1 LSTALR
7 QGTFQPLCSWLFF
20 LPLAF
25 IGFSPRLFSIHV
37 QFNTLYQFWI
47 HTKLVPKLG
56 WFEYILNTPSQ
67 HRVHHGRNPYCI
79 DKNYAATLSIWDRM
93 FGTFAEEKDGSN
105 GGEVEEV
112 KYGLVHPP
120 PSWEPVYA
128 NLEHWNVMRKRN
140 QKLTGLVANLRTLFK
155 GPAYNPGAA
164 DYVAPDVRSQPAVR
178 WNPPISLALK
188 GYVLV
193 HWLVVFVPTIVFFQ
207 TARTYTEVS
216 RIVTAFAH
224 IWGFASVGYLMSHDS
239 KAWIIEIL
247 RLAFVAVTSAVWWI
261 DSIGELENSDNHIT
275 QIVVASLRDYFRFW
289 PLVVRQSM
297 TVLVV
302 LSVIFAIVIGMP
314 EQRRFVAGVKAAALA
329 RAKAKAEKAK

>member
-1 LSTALR
+1 
-7 QGTFQPLCSWLFF
+7 
-20 LPLAF
+20 
-25 IGFSPRLFSIHV
+25 
-37 QFNTLYQFWI
+37 
-47 HTKLVPKLG
+47 
-56 WFEYILNTPSQ
+56 
-67 HRVHHGRNPYCI
+67 
-79 DKNYAATLSIWDRM
+79 
-93 FGTFAEEKDGSN
+93 
-105 GGEVEEV
+105 V

-155 GPAYNPGAA
+155 GPAYNPGGA
-164 DYVAPDVRSQPAVR
+164 DYVAPDVRNQPAVR

-193 HWLVVFVPTIVFFQ
+193 HWLVVFLPTIVFFQ

-216 RIVTAFAH
+216 RIVTAAAH
-224 IWGFASVGYLMSHDS
+224 VWGFASVGYLMSHDS
-239 KAWIIEIL
+239 KAWVIEIL
-247 RLAFVAVTSAVWWI
+247 RLTFLAMTSAVWWI
-261 DSIGELENSDNHIT
+261 TSMGELENSDNPIT
-275 QIVVASLRDYFRFW
+275 QPVVASLRDYFRFW
-289 PLVVRQSM
+289 PLVVRQSI